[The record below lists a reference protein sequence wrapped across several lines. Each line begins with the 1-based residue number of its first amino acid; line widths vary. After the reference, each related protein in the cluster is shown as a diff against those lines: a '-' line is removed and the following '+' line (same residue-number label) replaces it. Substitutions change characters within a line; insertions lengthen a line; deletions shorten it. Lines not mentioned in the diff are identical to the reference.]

1 MVLKLTDPEEKER
14 SEEFL
19 WNSAASARSL
29 EVCAHGVRVESLQH
43 TVACG
48 IWRQQKICMVL
59 SGVPLLQHQ
68 PELCLCNTLT
78 SI

>member
-1 MVLKLTDPEEKER
+1 MER
-14 SEEFL
+14 REFL
-19 WNSAASARSL
+19 RNSAASAGSL

-43 TVACG
+43 MVACR
-48 IWRQQKICMVL
+48 IWRQQKICVLL

-68 PELCLCNTLT
+68 LELCLCNTLT